1 MIVKVPLQDLNA
13 GYKTIRSEL
22 IQAVSDVMDAQQY
35 VLGPKV
41 AQLEEKMA
49 DLCHVSYGV
58 GVSSGSDAL
67 LLALMALDIKP
78 GDEVIT
84 TPFTFFAT
92 AGSIVRVGAKPVFVD
107 IDPETFNID
116 PGKIETALTPN
127 TKAIMPVHL
136 YGQVA
141 EMDDIN
147 SIAQKHHLMVI
158 EDAAQAVDA
167 LHHHKPAGA
176 FGDAACFSFYP
187 TKNLG
192 AAGDSG
198 MVVTDNEDVA
208 NRLRQLRQ
216 HGEDS
221 RYLHATVGI
230 NGRMDGIQA
239 AVLLTKLSH
248 LDRWNKKRI
257 EHARHYT
264 ASFQNIDQVTPPV
277 EKDYNY
283 HVYHQYVIRCQQ
295 RDQLRQ
301 YLTEHQI
308 GSGVYYPMPLH
319 LQPCFTDLGYKSGD
333 YPNAEAASKEVLAL
347 PVFPEMTRVQQDT
360 VIDAIREFYRNSG
373 GSIV

>member
-1 MIVKVPLQDLNA
+1 MKVPLQDLNA
-13 GYKTIRSEL
+13 GYRTIRSEL
-22 IQAVSDVMDAQQY
+22 IQAVSDLLDSQQY

-41 AQLEEKMA
+41 TQLEMA
-49 DLCHVSYGV
+49 LANLCHVTYGV

-67 LLALMALDIKP
+67 LLALMALGVTQ

-92 AGSIVRVGAKPVFVD
+92 AGAIVRVGAKPVFVD

-116 PGKIETALTPN
+116 PGKIEAALTAN

-136 YGQVA
+136 YGQIA
-141 EMDDIN
+141 EMHEIT
-147 SIAQKHHLMVI
+147 SVAQKHNLMVI
-158 EDAAQAVDA
+158 EDAAQAVTA
-167 LHHHKPAGA
+167 LHHDKPAGS

-198 MVVTDNEDVA
+198 MVVTDREDVA
-208 NRLRQLRQ
+208 ARLKQLRQ

-239 AVLLTKLSH
+239 TVLLTKLSH
-248 LDRWNKKRI
+248 LDRWNQKRI
-257 EHARHYT
+257 EHARHYNT
-264 ASFQNIDQVTPPV
+264 ALQNIEQVTPPL
-277 EKDYNY
+277 EQDYNY

-295 RDQLRQ
+295 RDRLRQ
-301 YLTEHQI
+301 FLSEHEI
-308 GSGVYYPMPLH
+308 GSGVYYPTPLH
-319 LQPCFTDLGYKSGD
+319 LQPCFANLGYNPGD
-333 YPNAEAASKEVLAL
+333 FPNAEAASKEVLAL
-347 PVFPEMTRVQQDT
+347 PVFPELTREQQDA
-360 VIDAIREFYRNSG
+360 VIENIEKFYRSAG
-373 GSIV
+373 GSIA

>member
-1 MIVKVPLQDLNA
+1 MKVPLQDLNA
-13 GYKTIRSEL
+13 EYKTIRSE
-22 IQAVSDVMDAQQY
+22 IVQAVSDVLDSQQF

-41 AQLEEKMA
+41 AQLEEKIA
-49 DLCHVSYGV
+49 GLCHVSYGV

-67 LLALMALDIKP
+67 LLALMALGIKQ

-92 AGSIVRVGAKPVFVD
+92 AGSIVRIGAKPVFVD

-116 PGKIETALTPN
+116 PGKIEAALTAN

-136 YGQVA
+136 YGQIA
-141 EMDDIN
+141 EMDDIT
-147 SIAQKHHLMVI
+147 SIAQKHQLVVI
-158 EDAAQAVDA
+158 EDAAQAVAA
-167 LHHHKPAGA
+167 LYHDRPAGS

-192 AAGDSG
+192 AAGDAG
-198 MVVTDNEDVA
+198 MVVTDREDVA

-221 RYLHATVGI
+221 RYLHTTVGI

-239 AVLLTKLSH
+239 AVLLIKLSF
-248 LDRWNKKRI
+248 LDRWNQKRI
-257 EHARHYT
+257 ENARHYT
-264 ASFQNIDQVTPPV
+264 SNLQHIEQVTAPAV
-277 EKDYNY
+277 KEYNY
-283 HVYHQYVIRCQQ
+283 HVYHQYVIRCKQ

-301 YLTEHQI
+301 FLTEHEI

-319 LQPCFTDLGYKSGD
+319 LQPCFSDLGYRPGD
-333 YPNAEAASKEVLAL
+333 FPNAEAASKEVLAL
-347 PVFPEMTRVQQDT
+347 PVFPELARQQQDI
-360 VIDAIREFYRNSG
+360 VIETIKEYYRNSG
-373 GSIV
+373 GSIA